1 MTRALAVYRDYVAGR
16 FWPLFLASMLGWLG
30 LLLFDATVEIPVLCT
45 SGRDAMSDVSSI
57 MAAVW
62 LINGSAA
69 LLLPWLMLSWL
80 LMLAAMMAPLLAPSL
95 MHVWDRSLAQR
106 RMRAALLFLLAYAL
120 AWMLA
125 LGLLQAAALL
135 LRILAGGEVAALV
148 LALVLALAWQPTG
161 LRAQLLR
168 QCHARRALP
177 AFGLRADLG
186 SLRFGVAVAL
196 PCIGACA
203 GLMLVPLSSPTAH
216 LPLMVAVSILMVVE
230 RYG

>member
-30 LLLFDATVEIPVLCT
+30 LLLLDATVEIPVLCT
-45 SGRDAMSDVSSI
+45 SGQDALSDVSSI
-57 MAAVW
+57 LAAVW
-62 LINGSAA
+62 SINGSAT
-69 LLLPWLMLSWL
+69 LLLSWL

-95 MHVWDRSLAQR
+95 MHVWDRSLAER

-125 LGLLQAAALL
+125 LGLLQATALV
-135 LRILAGGEVAALV
+135 LRILAGREVVALV
-148 LALVLALAWQPTG
+148 LALMLALAWQRTG
-161 LRAQLLR
+161 LRAKLLR
-168 QCHARRALP
+168 QCHARHALP

-186 SLRFGVAVAL
+186 SLRFGAAVAL

-203 GLMLVPLSSPTAH
+203 GLMLVPLASPTAH
-216 LPLMVAVSILMVVE
+216 LPLMAAVSILMVVE